1 MMAWLTSAQVLRWG
15 IFIAYSIALFIGVAL
30 IFSRRPGLPLT
41 FTAERELPA
50 NWLLQPGDL
59 ALRPGDHPWYLK
71 NTAKKDQKIG
81 LGDLSTFPIIAER
94 PGKLPVAFSVGNPP
108 PTDEGKAF
116 AIGSHCV
123 TSVPEKSIGPLF
135 VGFNCLA
142 RPVNVVRLKIVIAG
156 ATIPS

>member
-71 NTAKKDQKIG
+71 HTAKKDQKIG

-156 ATIPS
+156 ATIPP